1 MLEAIDTVMSKEQCQ
16 QAIDNYEYRHL
27 SRLEAQ
33 LHAQAEISFPKG
45 EKQGIDKG
53 RKEVVEWIDNNC
65 LGCQSNTPSNTDEYL
80 GFHKNS
86 WQAFKKKLGL

>member
-1 MLEAIDTVMSKEQCQ
+1 MEAIDTVMSKEQCQ

-45 EKQGIDKG
+45 EKQG
-53 RKEVVEWIDNNC
+53 RKEVVKDFETVLDAPAHYR
-65 LGCQSNTPSNTDEYL
+65 LGMFFDIL
-80 GFHKNS
+80 DD
-86 WQAFKKKLGL
+86 WQAKLKE